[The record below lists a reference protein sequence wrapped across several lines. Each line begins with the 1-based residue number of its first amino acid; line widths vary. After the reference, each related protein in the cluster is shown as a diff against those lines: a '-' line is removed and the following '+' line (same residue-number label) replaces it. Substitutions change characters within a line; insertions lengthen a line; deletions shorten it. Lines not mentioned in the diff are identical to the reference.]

1 MDRQRKGKSEC
12 SNCGS
17 DKHMTRKCTSCRCER
32 SAHWKKEHL
41 GKGPRP
47 KRDDDESTR
56 EPDAS
61 DPKKQNAAKKKIK
74 NRINRAGKETH
85 PSKKV
90 RYRDQESSAADSDFQ
105 SDDESRTT
113 ISTRTHPDARRI
125 PLGCR
130 SDHIAL

>member
-1 MDRQRKGKSEC
+1 
-12 SNCGS
+12 
-17 DKHMTRKCTSCRCER
+17 MTRKCTSCKCGECGKTFKSASDR

-61 DPKKQNAAKKKIK
+61 DPRKQNAAKKKIK
-74 NRINRAGKETH
+74 NRINRAEKEMH

-90 RYRDQESSAADSDFQ
+90 RYRDEESSAADSDFQ
-105 SDDESRTT
+105 SDDESRVTT
-113 ISTRTHPDARRI
+113 DDDFDPNS
-125 PLGCR
+125 
-130 SDHIAL
+130 S

>member
-1 MDRQRKGKSEC
+1 
-12 SNCGS
+12 
-17 DKHMTRKCTSCRCER
+17 MTRKCKSCKCGECGKTFKSATDR

-74 NRINRAGKETH
+74 NRVNRAEKETQ

-90 RYRDQESSAADSDFQ
+90 RYRDEESSAADSDFQPEADSDFQ